1 MHDEEEEEEVWND
14 IILAVEFQLV
24 HTAVHKAALQPS
36 QECKLQTTCTSSGA
50 TGDAPAG
57 EGDTK
62 LRNVASFLAEQISV
76 FSFQL
81 FPNKIFSFQFTRTF
95 QLSVFIFPF

>member
-1 MHDEEEEEEVWND
+1 MHDDEEEEEEEVWND

-50 TGDAPAG
+50 TGDAAG

-76 FSFQL
+76 FSFQFL
-81 FPNKIFSFQFTRTF
+81 GFSF
-95 QLSVFIFPF
+95 

>member
-1 MHDEEEEEEVWND
+1 MHEDEEEEEEEEEEVWND

-36 QECKLQTTCTSSGA
+36 QECKLQATCSSSGA

-57 EGDTK
+57 EECC
-62 LRNVASFLAEQISV
+62 FL
-76 FSFQL
+76 
-81 FPNKIFSFQFTRTF
+81 PG
-95 QLSVFIFPF
+95 

>member
-62 LRNVASFLAEQISV
+62 LRNVASFLAEQMPV
-76 FSFQL
+76 QFS
-81 FPNKIFSFQFTRTF
+81 IFSFQFLIFSVQFFSF
-95 QLSVFIFPF
+95 QFSVFDF

>member
-24 HTAVHKAALQPS
+24 HTAGRKAALQPS
-36 QECKLQTTCTSSGA
+36 QECKLQTTCSSSGA
-50 TGDAPAG
+50 TGDAPEG

-62 LRNVASFLAEQISV
+62 LRNAASFLAERFQFSV
-76 FSFQL
+76 FNSLFSVFNFQ
-81 FPNKIFSFQFTRTF
+81 FFIFSLQFVRRG
-95 QLSVFIFPF
+95 

>member
-1 MHDEEEEEEVWND
+1 MHDEEEEEEEKEEVWND

-62 LRNVASFLAEQISV
+62 LRNVPSFLDECFQFSV
-76 FSFQL
+76 FC
-81 FPNKIFSFQFTRTF
+81 FQFF
-95 QLSVFIFPF
+95 FSVFNF

>member
-1 MHDEEEEEEVWND
+1 MHDEEEEEEEEVWND

-57 EGDTK
+57 EECC
-62 LRNVASFLAEQISV
+62 FL
-76 FSFQL
+76 
-81 FPNKIFSFQFTRTF
+81 PG
-95 QLSVFIFPF
+95 